1 MLAAATQTWLNA
13 RLNLLQ
19 LDSQQVTS
27 IRPCSDVKP
36 QSVKALPQVRGE
48 LPETSPETQPLC
60 HAVQQAA
67 PHMHWR
73 QTYSTAD
80 GFAQS
85 FLDNYGWFD
94 LAGPDGPYTA
104 DGLRIMFGYWGQGLY
119 YPDHSHGQ
127 EEHYVVLAGAAWF
140 RLEDQPFRRLGPG
153 QIFHTPPGR
162 VHAAEMRDAPLLAMA
177 IWRAQD
183 LTVRVHLTDSDH
195 QVEAG

>member
-80 GFAQS
+80 GFA
-85 FLDNYGWFD
+85 
-94 LAGPDGPYTA
+94 
-104 DGLRIMFGYWGQGLY
+104 
-119 YPDHSHGQ
+119 
-127 EEHYVVLAGAAWF
+127 
-140 RLEDQPFRRLGPG
+140 
-153 QIFHTPPGR
+153 
-162 VHAAEMRDAPLLAMA
+162 
-177 IWRAQD
+177 
-183 LTVRVHLTDSDH
+183 
-195 QVEAG
+195 